1 MTDLFGVPLN
11 IGDRVIYT
19 TGAQSNT
26 PLEVGIIKEIKSV
39 TRRNGI
45 TRTGAYIKTAS
56 GRTTFNIRQS
66 FELVAVGPIAVQ
78 YPELF
83 V

>member
-1 MTDLFGVPLN
+1 MTDLFGAPLN

-19 TGAQSNT
+19 TGVQSIT
-26 PLEVGIIKEIKSV
+26 RLEVGTIVEFV
-39 TRRNGI
+39 TKTYTSGSY
-45 TRTGAYIKTAS
+45 TYAYLKTAS
-56 GRTTFNIRQS
+56 GRRTSNYRGS
-66 FELVAVGPIAVQ
+66 AALVAVNPIAVQ